1 VIGDYHYYFYQKEYV
16 NVKYMRRLLSVN
28 VSFPKEILY
37 KNKTV
42 TTGIFKEPVKSRIKV
57 NKLNLE
63 GDGQAD
69 LIGHGGMFRAVYVY
83 SYDNYAYWANELN
96 RNDFKFGQFGENFTV
111 EGMLDDDI
119 HVGDRFRI
127 GTTLFEVTQPRVP
140 CFKLAIKMDVEDFYS
155 QILSSGRLGFYLR
168 VLEEGEVGAD
178 DVVEKVHEDPLAMT
192 IQEVNSLMYFDKNN
206 FNGMNNALKIK
217 ALSPGWR
224 NTFEERL
231 AKAEIS
237 KQTDEKYMTLVVNKK
252 VPESK
257 TITSFYLVSDHGK
270 SLPSFLPGQFLPLKL
285 DISGQYK
292 TVYRTYS
299 ISDSPNR
306 DYYRLTIKR
315 ELSPPERPDIYPGV
329 ASNFFHDN
337 VVPGTQLLAQAP
349 RGKFYLDSK
358 LENPVVLLSAGVGLT
373 PLISMLNS
381 IVDSGSN
388 REVWFIHGARN
399 STLHAMSNHIRKVAE
414 ENYNAHVHIAYS
426 QPLADDVQGIDY
438 DSKGYV
444 DIELLKDFLPGN
456 EADFYLCG
464 PTPFMKS
471 LFDGLLM
478 WKVPEYN
485 IHYEFFGP
493 ASLLKD
499 RSKIST
505 PKRTAEV
512 SECCGEIQVHFS
524 QSGVKTNWNPSF
536 ESILDLAEANGLSPD
551 YSCRS
556 GICHTCMVKL
566 EYGEVE
572 YFEEPLDPPDEGCV
586 LICVSKPKKSVV
598 IDI

>member
-168 VLEEGEVGAD
+168 VLEEGEVGAE
-178 DVVEKVHEDPLAMT
+178 DVIEKVHEDPLAMT

-231 AKAEIS
+231 AKAEIP

-257 TITSFYLVSDHGK
+257 TITSFYLVSGDGK

-329 ASNFFHDN
+329 ASNFFHDH

-381 IVDSGSN
+381 IIDSGSN

-414 ENYNAHVHIAYS
+414 ENYNVHVHIAYS

-505 PKRTAEV
+505 LKRTAEV